1 MSQPRRTR
9 PSQIAAHDPGATRTG
24 KTIRVRK
31 NSFFPNSKNI
41 GIGSAHSRNPRR
53 VVTRR
58 TAAEEEEE
66 CARESLLF
74 STSTPSGTTLHL
86 IRWCLS
92 PPTSNVGLNFSTT
105 LHLQNSAMHMGH
117 TWANLRFFRIAYL
130 GSPLMGPNFNNPPPD
145 LKFPFRD
152 FAKPR
157 FLFIYQCFSRDC

>member
-1 MSQPRRTR
+1 MTCL
-9 PSQIAAHDPGATRTG
+9 I
-24 KTIRVRK
+24 
-31 NSFFPNSKNI
+31 FPNSKNI
-41 GIGSAHSRNPRR
+41 GIGSFPQPAACR

-58 TAAEEEEE
+58 TNGGGGGGGVRG
-66 CARESLLF
+66 REPSVH
-74 STSTPSGTTLHL
+74 SSTPSVSTLHL

-105 LHLQNSAMHMGH
+105 LHLQNSAMHMGQFEIFRNFY
-117 TWANLRFFRIAYL
+117 WAAQ
-130 GSPLMGPNFNNPPPD
+130 MGPKSNNPPPD